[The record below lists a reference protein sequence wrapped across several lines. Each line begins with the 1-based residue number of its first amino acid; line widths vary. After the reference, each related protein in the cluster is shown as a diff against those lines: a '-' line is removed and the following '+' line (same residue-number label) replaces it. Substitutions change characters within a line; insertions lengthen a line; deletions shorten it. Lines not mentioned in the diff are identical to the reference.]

1 MACDDFLT
9 RAVPGVRGLTPY
21 QPGKPEDELQR
32 ELGLES
38 VVKLAS
44 NECPIGPSPKGMAA
58 ARAAVDEVHRYPDG
72 GGHRLKRTLSE
83 RLGVTPEQLT
93 LGNGSNDVLE
103 LLVRTFVAPG
113 ERVVFSQYAFAVYP
127 LATQAVGGE
136 AVAIPARDWGHD
148 LPAMAAAARG
158 AKLVFVANPNNPT
171 GTWVDAEALEAFL
184 AAIPAETLVVVD
196 EAYHEYLHGR
206 PGYASALEWLDRYP
220 NLVVTRTF
228 SKAYGLAGLRVG
240 YAVSCPEVAE
250 LLNRVRQPFNVNR
263 PALAAAEAALDDE
276 AHLTRAREVNE
287 HGLEQLQEGLQ
298 RLGLGWIPSLANFLT
313 VDLGQSA
320 APVYDALLRQ
330 GVIARPVAAYGLPNH
345 LRVSVGLGEEN
356 ERFLEALSR
365 VLAPGGGS

>member
-1 MACDDFLT
+1 MACDDFIS
-9 RAVPGVRGLTPY
+9 RAVPGVRRLTPY

-38 VVKLAS
+38 VIKLAS
-44 NECPIGPSPKGMAA
+44 NECPLGPSPKGMAA
-58 ARAAVDEVHRYPDG
+58 ARTAVDQVHRYPDG
-72 GGHRLKRTLSE
+72 GGHRLKRALSE

-136 AVAIPARDWGHD
+136 AVVVPARDWGHD
-148 LPAMAAAARG
+148 LPAMARAARG

-171 GTWVDAEALEAFL
+171 GTWVDAGTLEAFL
-184 AAIPAETLVVVD
+184 AAVPSETLVVVD

-206 PGYASALEWLDRYP
+206 PGYASALDWLDRHP
-220 NLVVTRTF
+220 NLVITRTF

-240 YAVSCPEVAE
+240 YAISQPEVAE
-250 LLNRVRQPFNVNR
+250 LLNRVRQPFNVNL

-276 AHLTRAREVNE
+276 THLARAREVNE
-287 HGLEQLQEGLQ
+287 HGLEQLQRGLEA
-298 RLGLGWIPSLANFLT
+298 LGLRWIPSVANFLT
-313 VDLGQSA
+313 VDLGHPA
-320 APVYDALLRQ
+320 GAVYDALLRR
-330 GVIARPVAAYGLPNH
+330 GVIARPVGAYGLQRH
-345 LRVSVGLGEEN
+345 LRVSVGLPEEN
-356 ERFLEALSR
+356 RRFLAALSR
-365 VLAPGGGS
+365 VLTGPLEA